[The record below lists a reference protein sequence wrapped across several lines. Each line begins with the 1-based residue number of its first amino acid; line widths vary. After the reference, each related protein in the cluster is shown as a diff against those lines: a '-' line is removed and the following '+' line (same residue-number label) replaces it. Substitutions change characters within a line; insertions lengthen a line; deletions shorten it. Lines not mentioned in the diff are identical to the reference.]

1 MRFVKRP
8 VPILIAAL
16 LIVANAGA
24 FEVVIH
30 RAITHISATRVT
42 ATIGGATRTFSERAV
57 QQLEDANE
65 DVDDLG
71 TAAYRRP
78 DLHFTDEGLSASSN
92 LIIQNKKAII
102 ANLTSTL
109 PDGDAARKLL
119 GETLHTIQDFYSH
132 SNWVERRTGGI
143 NTSLGRSVMADP
155 PASLKA
161 CPADM
166 STVAIGGGGGTTSA
180 YYRGITD
187 CTIPATLPGKCSHGT
202 WNKSIGGVPVYTA
215 ACIGINKDL
224 DAGLA
229 SANGV
234 PMNPLHGQ
242 ARALAE
248 AATQDFIQQ
257 IVDEL
262 RGNDAALSAL
272 MDVKGS
278 IGFVVD
284 TTGSMGSVINGVK
297 AIANGLVSAL
307 NLVPSLR
314 PDRWIV
320 EPFNDPGTG
329 PITVSTDV
337 RTVSAAINGLSAS
350 GGGDCPEL
358 SQSGLSE
365 ALNKVTAN
373 SNLFVFTDASAKDSS
388 LQNQVIS
395 KAQNK
400 KTRLTYLLN
409 GSCSPIDTAYVR
421 GAAET
426 GGQVFLI
433 SAAEVP
439 QLQTLIQ
446 AKLSNSLASFS
457 SIQGAILSGNVKRV
471 ALPIDTSA
479 QSVTVSASLAPGMR
493 LTLKTPNGAN
503 VDATYPGARIINL
516 SGGTFIT
523 LDRPIN
529 GNWQIE
535 MVGTGDYSVEV
546 SGNSPLALNTF
557 DIVIPNRD
565 IHGGFNSIEGN
576 PTLGSSVTAIAKMI
590 GPFRTVQFDLIDE
603 AGTVIK
609 SITMV
614 NDPLQVGPGQFIG
627 QFTVPARP
635 FRVRARGNNV
645 DGAAYQREIPTVFRA
660 QPFSISVV
668 GGASTTIVAGAPASI
683 PFTVTNLGT
692 AGTFSI
698 QAADTA
704 RFVTSATP
712 TVLTLAGGASAS
724 VQVNLLAPAS
734 TPTTDAADTVTLVV
748 TNIAD
753 QTQFN
758 RAAVSVNVVNS
769 LIAGDLNGDG
779 LVNCSD
785 ISIVRRAFG
794 QANGQLNYDARA
806 DTNRDR
812 VIDIRDL
819 TFVSQRLPAGLACP

>member
-1 MRFVKRP
+1 MRFIKRP
-8 VPILIAAL
+8 FSILIAAS

-30 RAITHISATRVT
+30 RAITHLSATRVT
-42 ATIGGATRTFSERAV
+42 AIIGGETRTFSERAV

-65 DVDDLG
+65 HVDDLG

-78 DLHFTDEGLSASSN
+78 DLHFTDEGLNTSSN

-102 ANLTSTL
+102 ANLISEL

-132 SNWVERRTGGI
+132 SNWVEQGTGGI
-143 NTSLGRSVMADP
+143 NTSLGRNVLADP
-155 PASLKA
+155 PVALMA

-166 STVAIGGGGGTTSA
+166 NTVAAGGGGGTTSA
-180 YYRGITD
+180 YYREITD
-187 CTIPATLPGKCSHGT
+187 CTIPAAGKCSHGT
-202 WNKSIGGVPVYTA
+202 WNKSIAGIPIYTA

-229 SANGV
+229 TANGV
-234 PMNPLHGQ
+234 PVNPLHGQ

-248 AATQDFIQQ
+248 SATQDFIQQ

-262 RGNDAALSAL
+262 EGNDAALSAL
-272 MDVKGS
+272 FDVKGS

-297 AIANGLVSAL
+297 AIANGLVSVI
-307 NLVPSLR
+307 NLIPSLR

-320 EPFNDPGTG
+320 EPFNDPGIG

-337 RTVSAAINGLSAS
+337 RTISAAIDGLFAD

-358 SQSGLSE
+358 SQGGINE
-365 ALNKVTAN
+365 ALDKVTAN
-373 SNLFVFTDASAKDSS
+373 SNLFIFTDASAKDGG

-395 KAQNK
+395 KAQYK

-409 GSCSPIDTAYVR
+409 GSCSPIDTAYIR

-426 GGQVFLI
+426 GGQVFQVGAGEI
-433 SAAEVP
+433 P

-446 AKLSNSLASFS
+446 AKLSSGLASIS
-457 SIQGAILSGNVKRV
+457 SIQGVIPDGATQRV
-471 ALPIDTSA
+471 DIPIDTSA
-479 QSVTVSASLAPGMR
+479 QSIAVSASLAPGMR
-493 LTLKTPNGAN
+493 IALKTPNGTN
-503 VDATYPGARIINL
+503 VDATYPGARIITL
-516 SGGTFIT
+516 SGGAFIT
-523 LDRPIN
+523 LDRPIS

-535 MVGTGDYSVEV
+535 LVGSGNYSVEV
-546 SGNSPLALNTF
+546 SGNSLLALNTF
-557 DIVIPNRD
+557 DIVVPNRD
-565 IHGGFNSIEGN
+565 LHGGFNSIEGS
-576 PTLGSSVTAIAKMI
+576 PAPGSNVTAIAKMV
-590 GPFRTVQFDLIDE
+590 GSFRTVNFDLIDE

-609 SITMV
+609 NVTML

-627 QFTVPARP
+627 NFTVPAGP
-635 FRVRARGNNV
+635 FRVRARGSNI
-645 DGAAYQREIPTVFRA
+645 DGAAYQREVPTVFRA
-660 QPFSISVV
+660 QPLSISVV

-683 PFTVTNLGT
+683 PFVVTNLGA

-698 QAADTA
+698 QATDTA
-704 RFVTSATP
+704 RFVTSAAP
-712 TVLTLAGGASAS
+712 TVLTLSTGSSAP

-734 TPTTDAADTVTLVV
+734 TPTTDSASTVTLVV
-748 TNIAD
+748 TNMAD

-758 RAAVSVNVVNS
+758 RATVSVDVVNS
-769 LIAGDLNGDG
+769 LIPGDLNGDG
-779 LVNCSD
+779 FVNCSD

-794 QANGQLNYDARA
+794 QTSSQLNFDARA
-806 DTNRDR
+806 DINSDK
-812 VIDIRDL
+812 VIDIRDMA
-819 TFVSQRLPAGLACP
+819 FVSQRLPVGLTCN